1 MRNDDSLIIFQIQL
15 KVDKAMKRLSIVI
28 KRQGM
33 VRMILCLYKD
43 KLKEDYNVTRYIKLQ
58 KRCWSHTP
66 ASSYKTILFNK
77 QRYLP
82 NI

>member
-1 MRNDDSLIIFQIQL
+1 
-15 KVDKAMKRLSIVI
+15 
-28 KRQGM
+28 
-33 VRMILCLYKD
+33 MILCLYKD

-58 KRCWSHTP
+58 KRCWSHPP